1 MPCPLLPKGSFK
13 PPAWKPSL
21 WASQARTSHFHFSRV
36 SNFFG
41 FLIFFSLGFV
51 GLIAWSFELKLCSL
65 QLTLVLQVNGFS
77 SNFDFFMVFIF
88 VSFFGVNFCPF
99 LFHITLICNLYFLQF
114 DWNDGFN
121 YERWIA
127 HVHSPWVMGLWCL
140 IHCMRNKVSIFCLC
154 SLKFCCLYILFH
166 YYYAS

>member
-1 MPCPLLPKGSFK
+1 MTVVGKKCARENLWFHHSCVIWFVFHAVDTCPTSEWLLFQF
-13 PPAWKPSL
+13 W
-21 WASQARTSHFHFSRV
+21 
-36 SNFFG
+36 
-41 FLIFFSLGFV
+41 I
-51 GLIAWSFELKLCSL
+51 
-65 QLTLVLQVNGFS
+65 
-77 SNFDFFMVFIF
+77 FMVSIF
-88 VSFFGVNFCPF
+88 VSFFGVNLCPF